1 MADQPFRPSMEG
13 PRQSAVRAAE
23 VFSAGTA
30 EQHRSVAAPIAQQDR
45 LIAFAEFLADEPAR
59 APDGALAPLVIPRPE
74 EESVTMA
81 IRRLV
86 RSYPM
91 LDRRRLMVEASQ
103 FMAQHA
109 LEGRPVVEVIDELEK
124 IFGQHYLRLRERG
137 DLRDEG

>member
-1 MADQPFRPSMEG
+1 MMRGDKQLLELFERL
-13 PRQSAVRAAE
+13 
-23 VFSAGTA
+23 
-30 EQHRSVAAPIAQQDR
+30 APEQQDR

-59 APDGALAPLVIPRPE
+59 VPDGALAPLVIPRPE
-74 EESVTMA
+74 EETVTMA

-109 LEGRPVVEVIDELEK
+109 LEGRDAAEVIDELEVVFSRHFEQFK
-124 IFGQHYLRLRERG
+124 A
-137 DLRDEG
+137 EGRKQKAEG